1 MGGRGSV
8 IILAFGLFAAIC
20 GYSEYAQAQEPN
32 SPTFNQTYEGAF
44 AQARAACKTLWS
56 DRMFDPLRSK
66 IPLGEEKPT
75 FSMLT
80 NTEKLR
86 SKEKPLADS
95 AITTLE
101 KCRTA
106 YAPVYAMLPP
116 QVNAMIHGVERE
128 QDAKVAELY
137 NGKITFGDF
146 NVALNNLNGALS
158 AALSGISTPPKS
170 STTTQVAE
178 KAAPPPPSQQHA
190 TPTVAPSDETRIAL
204 VIGNSNYTKL
214 PKLSNPANDA
224 RSIAD
229 TFQKMGYRT
238 ELVLDATENSIRSA
252 VRKFAN
258 ESENTDV
265 AVVYY
270 AGHAAQLNGTNYLL
284 PADIDIPRTDADIEF
299 SALKV
304 DDLVN
309 SIGSNTKIVFLDA
322 CRDNPVLFKNIVK
335 GRGSSPIGLAPASAS
350 NFRQNKLG
358 GGVFIAY
365 ATDAGAVADD
375 GKGQHSPFTQALLRY
390 MQKPMSIDDMF
401 SLVTRE
407 VRLTTKNLQRP
418 FKYAS
423 LENIVCLTPACTSM
437 PAPVT
442 GDVVQQAR
450 QSADEEFQIA
460 LQTNSADALETYL
473 QKYPETTR
481 RAEVQNAIASL
492 KRSEHTEWTLYE
504 VGTPHIPNFIQ
515 LSSIQ
520 RFGGKA
526 AAKVKHI
533 IDPSAPKEFRGKTLP
548 DAAYVED
555 LDVYDCTK
563 PITAISEEAIFN
575 NSGELLYH
583 YKWADPQ
590 YLNLSIG
597 ITLQRGS
604 IGTVAANIA
613 CHEAVSTPLVTKE
626 QIAAMKF
633 TSLSSNL
640 AGDGEIFYE
649 QIKDGQETENQKEF
663 ILIIKFDS
671 DRSVGAFLP
680 ENASIADPPA
690 YRTEVDR
697 ALVSCD
703 ENKFVTTKSEYWNS
717 SNQLVYFVVAA
728 PGTEGRTAE
737 IKAFSP
743 LATLQTIFC
752 KKTYGGLGIRL
763 ASDDGATKVA
773 EVFDGS
779 PAERA
784 GVKKNDIVTHIDG
797 ESLGGLTFEQV
808 VEKSRGPADTKVVLT
823 ILREGQDNPLV
834 LTVTRENIQ
843 MKSVQGGPSK

>member
-1 MGGRGSV
+1 MGCFMSGRGNV
-8 IILAFGLFAAIC
+8 IILAFGLFAATC
-20 GYSEYAQAQEPN
+20 GYSVYAQAQEPH

-56 DRMFDPLRSK
+56 DRLFDPLRGK

-86 SKEKPLADS
+86 SKDKPLADS
-95 AITTLE
+95 AIKTLE

-116 QVNAMIHGVERE
+116 QPNAMIHGVERE

-146 NVALNNLNGALS
+146 NVAMNNLNGALS
-158 AALSGISTPPKS
+158 AALSGISPPPKS

-178 KAAPPPPSQQHA
+178 KAASPPPLQQHA
-190 TPTVAPSDETRIAL
+190 TPTVVPSNETRIAL

-214 PKLSNPANDA
+214 PKLSNPTNDA

-423 LENIVCLTPACTSM
+423 LENIVCLTPACSSM
-437 PAPVT
+437 PVPIT
-442 GDVVQQAR
+442 GDIVLQAK
-450 QSADEEFQIA
+450 QSEDEEFQIA
-460 LQTNSADALETYL
+460 LQTNSVNALETYL
-473 QKYPETTR
+473 QKYPETTK
-481 RAEVQNAIASL
+481 RAKVQNTIAAL
-492 KRSEHTEWTLYE
+492 KRSEHTEWTLY
-504 VGTPHIPNFIQ
+504 GTATPHIPNFIQ

-520 RFGGKA
+520 QFGDKA
-526 AAKVKHI
+526 AAKVKYL
-533 IDPSAPKEFRGKTLP
+533 IDPSAPKVFWGKSLP
-548 DAAYVED
+548 DAAYIED

-597 ITLQRGS
+597 ITLS
-604 IGTVAANIA
+604 SSSVGTVAANIA
-613 CHEAVSTPLVTKE
+613 CHDAVSAPLATKE
-626 QIAAMKF
+626 HIAAMKF
-633 TSLSSNL
+633 TSLSSTV

-649 QIKDGQETENQKEF
+649 QINNGQDTENNEEF
-663 ILIIKFDS
+663 ILLVKYDS
-671 DRSVGAFLP
+671 DHSVGAFLSG
-680 ENASIADPPA
+680 NASIADPPA

-697 ALVSCD
+697 GLISCD
-703 ENKFVTTKSEYWNS
+703 ENKFVSTKSEYWNS
-717 SNQLVYFVVAA
+717 SDQLVRLAFAA
-728 PGTEGRTAE
+728 PGTEATTSE
-737 IKAFSP
+737 FKAFSP
-743 LATLQTIFC
+743 FASLQAILC
-752 KKTYGGLGIRL
+752 KTYGGLGIQL
-763 ASDDGATKVA
+763 SSEEGATKVA
-773 EVFDGS
+773 KVFDGT

-784 GVKKNDIVTHIDG
+784 GCQ
-797 ESLGGLTFEQV
+797 EE
-808 VEKSRGPADTKVVLT
+808 PAPEFCTG
-823 ILREGQDNPLV
+823 R
-834 LTVTRENIQ
+834 
-843 MKSVQGGPSK
+843 